1 MFHSNAWLPL
11 HPDVSEVEIDLI
23 NKELWR
29 KFSRLNHEM
38 KVTPDGRFVLFIHNY
53 NYNMRES
60 MSHIHVA
67 KTLLQVTTWWAS
79 CKWGSLSSLQ
89 LRWVS
94 YPTPAFSLS
103 LMIFHIILPFFFSGV
118 DVAYKPA
125 SKINSNGVILIITVF
140 YQVSSMPMISIFS
153 K

>member
-94 YPTPAFSLS
+94 CPTPAFSLG
-103 LMIFHIILPFFFSGV
+103 LLIFHIIPPFFFWRWCSIQTCFKNQLQWSHFNHNSFLSGFLN
-118 DVAYKPA
+118 AYDQH
-125 SKINSNGVILIITVF
+125 L
-140 YQVSSMPMISIFS
+140 
-153 K
+153 